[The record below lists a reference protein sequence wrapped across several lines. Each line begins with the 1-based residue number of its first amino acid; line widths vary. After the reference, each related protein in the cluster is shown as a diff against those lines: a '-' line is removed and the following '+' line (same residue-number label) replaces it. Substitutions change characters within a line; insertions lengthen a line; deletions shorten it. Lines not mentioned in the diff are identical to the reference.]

1 MKSAVRTHKVET
13 SSKTG
18 SEEQGWEEEEEV
30 KEEGEKEDRQTLPKG
45 EGLCRHNTLS
55 KDPLT
60 LLVFAF
66 VLS

>member
-1 MKSAVRTHKVET
+1 M
-13 SSKTG
+13 
-18 SEEQGWEEEEEV
+18 